1 MKNEIS
7 DSPDL
12 ENLKKEIKDLQ
23 ERLTTVEL
31 SLQNLKEFNLS
42 SDKKD
47 VTYQETEFEIK
58 LPFQAEGSIESRVGE
73 YGMAWLG
80 NIVLLFGVTFLVQ
93 YLQNKGFPVFSFLT
107 GFISIAAIYVTAY
120 FTRNS
125 YSYLSRLFSYT
136 GHLLLF
142 YLSIHL
148 HFFESNPIISN
159 KTVGLIITI
168 LVTVVLFTI
177 AFRRQSQLMLFMVM
191 VMFLITGIISNST
204 TIMAV
209 FTSIVAILSAYL
221 FYRFFWSKLY
231 IIFIFLI
238 YLSHWIWLLNNPFL
252 GNSIEFIASPG
263 YNIVA
268 VFITGFALSVIA
280 FFRQKEKISDDFKIA
295 SIIFN
300 GLGFTS
306 ILLITTFI
314 YYVSNYV
321 FLYATITLFC
331 LIFSIVLKKTNS
343 NEIIASMYALYGF
356 LAMSVSFYGIYD
368 FPAAY
373 LFFSL
378 QSLLVVSM
386 ALWFRSRFI
395 VIMNTILYF
404 ILLVFYLKDKSGIIS
419 TDFSFMLVAFIT
431 ARIINW
437 KKERLNIK
445 TEIVRNFY
453 LLAGF
458 VMTLVSFYQAF
469 PKDYV
474 TVSWIGAAI
483 LLFVLSLLLKNVK
496 YRWLAIATVIASAIK
511 LIFVDM
517 SNIDIGYR
525 VLVFLGLAI
534 ISIIVS
540 ILYTRYLKKRKD

>member
-1 MKNEIS
+1 MKNEKF
-7 DSPDL
+7 DSP
-12 ENLKKEIKDLQ
+12 EITNLRKEIKDLQ
-23 ERLTTVEL
+23 DRLTAVEL
-31 SLQNLKEFNLS
+31 SMQNLKESNLNFAS
-42 SDKKD
+42 KKSAP
-47 VTYQETEFEIK
+47 QETEFEIK
-58 LPFQAEGSIESRVGE
+58 LPFQTEGSIESRVGE

-93 YLQNKGFPVFSFLT
+93 YLQNRGYSVFSFLT
-107 GFISIAAIYVTAY
+107 GFISIAAIFIAAH
-120 FTRNS
+120 
-125 YSYLSRLFSYT
+125 YSRKSLAYLSRLFSYN
-136 GHLLLF
+136 GYLLLF
-142 YLSIHL
+142 YFSVHL
-148 HFFESNPIISN
+148 HFFESNPIIRSEIA
-159 KTVGLIITI
+159 GLILIFMVPI
-168 LVTVVLFTI
+168 VLFII
-177 AFRRQSQLMLFMVM
+177 AFRRKSQLMLFMAM
-191 VMFLITGIISNST
+191 VMFLISGIISNST

-209 FTSIVAILSAYL
+209 FTAAVAIVSAYL
-221 FYRFFWSKLY
+221 FYRFSWTKLY
-231 IIFIFLI
+231 AVFIFLI
-238 YLSHWIWLLNNPFL
+238 YLSHWVWLLNNPFL
-252 GNSIEFIASPG
+252 SNTMEFIATPG
-263 YNIVA
+263 NNIITI
-268 VFITGFALSVIA
+268 FITGFAFSVIA
-280 FFRQKEKISDDFKIA
+280 FFRMKEKVSEDFVIA

-306 ILLITTFI
+306 ILLITTFT
-314 YYVSNYV
+314 YYTSNYV
-321 FLYATITLFC
+321 LLYATITLFC
-331 LIFSIVLKKTNS
+331 LLFSVILKKTNS

-356 LAMSVSFYGIYD
+356 LAMSVSFYGLYD

-395 VIMNTILYF
+395 VIMNTILYL
-404 ILLVFYLKDKSGIIS
+404 ILLVFYLKDKSGIVS

-445 TEIVRNFY
+445 TEIVRNLY

-458 VMTLVSFYQAF
+458 VMTLVAFYGAL
-469 PKDYV
+469 PSDYV
-474 TVSWIGAAI
+474 TVSWIISAI
-483 LLFVLSLLLKNVK
+483 LFFVLSHFLKNIK

-511 LIFVDM
+511 LLFIDM

-540 ILYTRYLKKRKD
+540 IFYTRYLKKRRD